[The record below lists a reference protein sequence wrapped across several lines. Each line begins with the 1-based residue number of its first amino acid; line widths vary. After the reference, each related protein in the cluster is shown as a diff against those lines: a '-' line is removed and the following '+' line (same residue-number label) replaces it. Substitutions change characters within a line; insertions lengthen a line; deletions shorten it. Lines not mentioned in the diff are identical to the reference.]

1 MATVVTPEPIC
12 SEAAP
17 LVVALPP
24 LETRRVSLK
33 ESAKS
38 TRADLKPVVL
48 TLAMLLPMTS
58 ISSWKF
64 WRPLMA
70 EVSARSMLLW
80 SWGLVCLG
88 RGRRDCR
95 YLVQA
100 VGLAVDHDLGHP
112 CLHLH
117 GADEATRRRA
127 VIS

>member
-17 LVVALPP
+17 LVLALPP
-24 LETRRVSLK
+24 LETRKVSLN

-64 WRPLMA
+64 CKPLMA
-70 EVSARSMLLW
+70 EVRERSILLW
-80 SWGLVCLG
+80 SWGLVRLR

-95 YLVQA
+95 YLAEV
-100 VGLAVDHDLGHP
+100 VSLAVDHDLGRP
-112 CLHLH
+112 
-117 GADEATRRRA
+117 
-127 VIS
+127 